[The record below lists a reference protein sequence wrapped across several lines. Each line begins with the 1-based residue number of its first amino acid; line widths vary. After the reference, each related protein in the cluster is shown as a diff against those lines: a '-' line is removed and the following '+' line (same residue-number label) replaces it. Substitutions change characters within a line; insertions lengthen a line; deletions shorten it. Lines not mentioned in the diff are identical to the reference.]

1 MHHKSQSIDRD
12 LHPRTRPSPQRHPY
26 PGTCVRP
33 LSRAC
38 IPKTLVVYFFT
49 SAKGFPVD
57 CKFLEFMVG
66 IQCLKLLRCIHVVAD
81 GCGEFFLTTKRCPVV
96 WLCRR
101 RLSSVPLAGSGL
113 FQAFAVPNGADYK
126 GDSAC
131 FLWKLRGFLFGT
143 GLALTMQLYKRR
155 PNTTAGLRALCT
167 PTTPSL
173 TPRPMRKTELA
184 LTAFHVEEVTLGPE
198 LTLPTRLQV
207 APRLRFQK
215 RSSRRAR

>member
-1 MHHKSQSIDRD
+1 MVPALLPVKIRAPQASPLSLPPMSGSQKTVPSLPPLARLADVYVRCHNEPLLVTPTHTHPMHHHKSQSIDTD

-38 IPKTLVVYFFT
+38 IPKTLVVYCFT

-113 FQAFAVPNGADYK
+113 
-126 GDSAC
+126 
-131 FLWKLRGFLFGT
+131 
-143 GLALTMQLYKRR
+143 
-155 PNTTAGLRALCT
+155 
-167 PTTPSL
+167 
-173 TPRPMRKTELA
+173 
-184 LTAFHVEEVTLGPE
+184 
-198 LTLPTRLQV
+198 LPGV
-207 APRLRFQK
+207 CC
-215 RSSRRAR
+215 S

>member
-1 MHHKSQSIDRD
+1 MVPALLPVKIRAAQASPLSLPPMSGSQKTVPSLPSLARLADVYVRCHNEPLLVTPTHTHPMHHHKSQSIDTD

-38 IPKTLVVYFFT
+38 IPKTLVVYCFT

-113 FQAFAVPNGADYK
+113 
-126 GDSAC
+126 
-131 FLWKLRGFLFGT
+131 
-143 GLALTMQLYKRR
+143 
-155 PNTTAGLRALCT
+155 
-167 PTTPSL
+167 
-173 TPRPMRKTELA
+173 
-184 LTAFHVEEVTLGPE
+184 
-198 LTLPTRLQV
+198 LPGV
-207 APRLRFQK
+207 CC
-215 RSSRRAR
+215 S

>member
-1 MHHKSQSIDRD
+1 MAAANSFLLQNDAPWCGCAAAVCPPCRW
-12 LHPRTRPSPQRHPY
+12 
-26 PGTCVRP
+26 
-33 LSRAC
+33 RA
-38 IPKTLVVYFFT
+38 
-49 SAKGFPVD
+49 
-57 CKFLEFMVG
+57 VG
-66 IQCLKLLRCIHVVAD
+66 Y
-81 GCGEFFLTTKRCPVV
+81 
-96 WLCRR
+96 
-101 RLSSVPLAGSGL
+101 

-173 TPRPMRKTELA
+173 THRPMRKTELA